1 MSKFMLPI
9 ETKEIEQMKVLR
21 NNLIA
26 LFIVFGM
33 FVIPTYAQTYRVN
46 DRQMRSLLTR
56 IEQKTD
62 TFKRNLD
69 RALDRSSLN
78 NTNQEDYINEIVSN
92 FENSTDQLRSNYQNN
107 NNVVSNVSEVL
118 NRAALIEQIMRQ
130 NRFEYSAVNS
140 WAMLKTDLNQLAR
153 YYRISWNWNAPIN
166 NPNYPG
172 FGLTGTYRLNVSQSE
187 NVNTA
192 INRALVRVSFNQ
204 RERMRENLQRRL
216 AVPEYLTIE
225 RSGNT
230 ISMASSNAGR
240 TTFEANGRSTSEQL
254 SNGRTVYTTA
264 SLSGD
269 RLTVNSDGDN
279 VNAYYLM
286 FEPYNNGQK
295 LRVTRRLNLEN
306 RNQTVTVVSIYDKT
320 STVAQWN
327 VYNENN
333 NNYPINNNN
342 QNYGNFYIPNGT
354 RLTAVLNSSL
364 STKDAYEGQRFTMTV
379 NQPSVYNGAIIEGTV
394 DKIEQSGRL
403 TGNAKMNLHFES
415 IRLRN
420 GQTYRFEGLI
430 DGITADNGKSIQI
443 DNEGQIKG
451 SSQTTD
457 TAVRGGVGAAIGAI
471 IGGIAGGG
479 KGAAIGAAIGGGA
492 GTGSVLIQGRENIE
506 LNSGTTFNLTSS
518 SPVRASLR

>member
-1 MSKFMLPI
+1 
-9 ETKEIEQMKVLR
+9 MKILR
-21 NNLIA
+21 NNFIA
-26 LFIVFGM
+26 LFVVLGM
-33 FVIPTYAQTYRVN
+33 IVIPTFAQTYRVN
-46 DRQMRSLLTR
+46 DRQIRSLLVR

-69 RALDRSSLN
+69 RAVDRSSLN
-78 NTNQEDYINEIVSN
+78 NTSQENYINETVKN
-92 FENSTDQLRSNYQNN
+92 FESSTDRLRSNFQSGV
-107 NNVVSNVSEVL
+107 NVSSEVSEVL
-118 NRAALIEQIMRQ
+118 NRAAFIEKVMRD
-130 NRFEYSAVNS
+130 NRFDYTTVNS
-140 WAMLKTDLNQLAR
+140 WAMLRTDLTQLAR
-153 YYRISWNWNAPIN
+153 YYRIAWNWNTAIN
-166 NPNYPG
+166 NPNYPNNPNNTY
-172 FGLTGTYRLNVSQSE
+172 GLTGTYRLNISQSE
-187 NVNTA
+187 NVDTA
-192 INRALVRVSFNQ
+192 INRSLASISYNQ
-204 RERMRENLQRRL
+204 RERTRENLQRRL

-230 ISMASSNAGR
+230 ISLASSNADR
-240 TTFEANGRSTSEQL
+240 TNFEANGRTNSEQL
-254 SNGRTVYTTA
+254 SNGKTLYTTA

-269 RLTVNSDGDN
+269 KLIVNTDGDK
-279 VNAYYLM
+279 VNAYYLV

-306 RNQTVTVVSIYDKT
+306 RNQTITVVSVYDKT

-327 VYNENN
+327 VYNNN
-333 NNYPINNNN
+333 NNYPGNNN

-354 RLTAVLNSSL
+354 RISAVLNSNL
-364 STKDAYEGQRFTMTV
+364 STKDAYEGQKFTMTV
-379 NQPSVYNGAIIEGTV
+379 NQPSAYYGAIIEGTV
-394 DKIEQSGRL
+394 DKIEKSGRL
-403 TGNAKMNLHFES
+403 TGNAKMNLNFET

-430 DGITADNGKSIQI
+430 DGITADNGKTIQI

-457 TAVRGGVGAAIGAI
+457 TVVRGGVGAAIGAI

-492 GTGSVLIQGRENIE
+492 GTGSILIQGRDNIE